1 MELRPGR
8 VRQGHGRSWK
18 RRAFTKNLREVGDV
32 LFLRKV
38 VPVWY
43 PSIGA
48 RGRNT
53 LPIARQTTRRPAV
66 FAIPGL
72 PHLAVFSVGIDGSV
86 IHNSLLK
93 QLVTGH
99 GSFGDHDSSVIPS
112 SEGARVAS
120 GLAPSPGHPAMPRK
134 DDASA
139 CSAKPLGPE
148 PLVSKGLQLQLHF
161 WDRNQEGIT
170 SSAYD
175 EHMPTRAGDK
185 LHLAPARL
193 ARQPAERSEGERQF
207 PGGWAATGAVAKQP
221 GGDGDRPG
229 RGAADLRRIANE
241 ELRLSAAHQSWVPHR
256 SPLNVPDGA
265 ALVPVPERPGT
276 LAVLGQV
283 AASTCRVAWGGL
295 GRRSGWHSPGR
306 SLLRQS
312 AGGGGTHGFA
322 RLDRCH
328 ESHVQCDSG
337 LFPDHRHT
345 VAGRPR

>member
-1 MELRPGR
+1 MELRPVR

-18 RRAFTKNLREVGDV
+18 RRAFTKNLREVGGV

-38 VPVWY
+38 FPVWY

-112 SEGARVAS
+112 SESAQWRQVWHLRRPPS
-120 GLAPSPGHPAMPRK
+120 HAPEE
-134 DDASA
+134 DASA

-161 WDRNQEGIT
+161 WDR
-170 SSAYD
+170 
-175 EHMPTRAGDK
+175 
-185 LHLAPARL
+185 
-193 ARQPAERSEGERQF
+193 
-207 PGGWAATGAVAKQP
+207 
-221 GGDGDRPG
+221 
-229 RGAADLRRIANE
+229 
-241 ELRLSAAHQSWVPHR
+241 
-256 SPLNVPDGA
+256 
-265 ALVPVPERPGT
+265 
-276 LAVLGQV
+276 
-283 AASTCRVAWGGL
+283 
-295 GRRSGWHSPGR
+295 
-306 SLLRQS
+306 SL
-312 AGGGGTHGFA
+312 
-322 RLDRCH
+322 
-328 ESHVQCDSG
+328 
-337 LFPDHRHT
+337 
-345 VAGRPR
+345 

>member
-112 SEGARVAS
+112 SARAQWRQVWH
-120 GLAPSPGHPAMPRK
+120 LRLVTPPCRVKMTHERAPQNPSDRIALCRKAFNSNFPLGTGTAFCEPAM
-134 DDASA
+134 A
-139 CSAKPLGPE
+139 
-148 PLVSKGLQLQLHF
+148 
-161 WDRNQEGIT
+161 
-170 SSAYD
+170 
-175 EHMPTRAGDK
+175 M
-185 LHLAPARL
+185 
-193 ARQPAERSEGERQF
+193 
-207 PGGWAATGAVAKQP
+207 
-221 GGDGDRPG
+221 
-229 RGAADLRRIANE
+229 
-241 ELRLSAAHQSWVPHR
+241 
-256 SPLNVPDGA
+256 
-265 ALVPVPERPGT
+265 
-276 LAVLGQV
+276 
-283 AASTCRVAWGGL
+283 
-295 GRRSGWHSPGR
+295 
-306 SLLRQS
+306 
-312 AGGGGTHGFA
+312 
-322 RLDRCH
+322 
-328 ESHVQCDSG
+328 
-337 LFPDHRHT
+337 
-345 VAGRPR
+345 

>member
-18 RRAFTKNLREVGDV
+18 RRAFIKNLREVGDV

-53 LPIARQTTRRPAV
+53 LLIARQTTRRPTV

-99 GSFGDHDSSVIPS
+99 GSLGDHDPSVIAS
-112 SEGARVAS
+112 SEGAQWRQVWHLRRPPS
-120 GLAPSPGHPAMPRK
+120 HAPK

-161 WDRNQEGIT
+161 WDR
-170 SSAYD
+170 
-175 EHMPTRAGDK
+175 
-185 LHLAPARL
+185 
-193 ARQPAERSEGERQF
+193 
-207 PGGWAATGAVAKQP
+207 
-221 GGDGDRPG
+221 
-229 RGAADLRRIANE
+229 
-241 ELRLSAAHQSWVPHR
+241 
-256 SPLNVPDGA
+256 
-265 ALVPVPERPGT
+265 
-276 LAVLGQV
+276 
-283 AASTCRVAWGGL
+283 
-295 GRRSGWHSPGR
+295 
-306 SLLRQS
+306 SL
-312 AGGGGTHGFA
+312 
-322 RLDRCH
+322 
-328 ESHVQCDSG
+328 
-337 LFPDHRHT
+337 
-345 VAGRPR
+345 

>member
-112 SEGARVAS
+112 SEGAPVAS
-120 GLAPSPGHPAMPRK
+120 GLAPSPGHPSMPRN

-148 PLVSKGLQLQLHF
+148 PLVSKGLQLQFHYC
-161 WDRNQEGIT
+161 DRNRILRGCHGHVTLLPSIPGRALDQN
-170 SSAYD
+170 
-175 EHMPTRAGDK
+175 HHQPKPTKTNLNQNQTKTKPKPFKTNQNHNHRTDRRRRRRFGR
-185 LHLAPARL
+185 H
-193 ARQPAERSEGERQF
+193 GV
-207 PGGWAATGAVAKQP
+207 W
-221 GGDGDRPG
+221 GGDP
-229 RGAADLRRIANE
+229 
-241 ELRLSAAHQSWVPHR
+241 S
-256 SPLNVPDGA
+256 
-265 ALVPVPERPGT
+265 
-276 LAVLGQV
+276 
-283 AASTCRVAWGGL
+283 
-295 GRRSGWHSPGR
+295 
-306 SLLRQS
+306 
-312 AGGGGTHGFA
+312 
-322 RLDRCH
+322 
-328 ESHVQCDSG
+328 
-337 LFPDHRHT
+337 
-345 VAGRPR
+345 